1 MRIIAGR
8 YRGRVL
14 RTVRDLSVRP
24 ATDRVKQTIF
34 DILVNRMD
42 LDGARVLD
50 LFAGSG
56 GLGIE
61 ALSRGASQVVFVEQN
76 EHAASFIEQNLSML
90 DCLGRAE
97 IQCIDAMHFRAR
109 GDAPFDLVFAD
120 PPYAFPATRT
130 IPAVVAAG
138 RQVRENGFL
147 VIEHS
152 ADLEFPPHEAYAV
165 GPVKRF
171 GRTVVTFFRSTSS

>member
-1 MRIIAGR
+1 MRVIAGR

-34 DILVNRMD
+34 DILVHRMEF
-42 LDGARVLD
+42 DGARVLD

-76 EHAASFIEQNLSML
+76 ERAASFIEQNLSML
-90 DCLGRAE
+90 DCLGHAE
-97 IQCIDAMHFRAR
+97 IQCIDAMSFRTRA
-109 GDAPFDLVFAD
+109 GSPFDLVFAD
-120 PPYAFPATRT
+120 PPYAFPETRA
-130 IPAVVAAG
+130 IPAVVASG
-138 RQVRENGFL
+138 GLLRETGYL

-152 ADLEFPPHEAYAV
+152 ADLEFPPLDAYAV